1 MRCSY
6 SSLDI
11 RTVVVARGFKVTC
24 GFKARGGMLSFV
36 GHGFSRAVS
45 RPSLQGFQPPKLWAN
60 FAVQSILCI
69 LWLVVA
75 GILLLSS
82 AAAWAQT
89 PNYKGVGRAPTQD
102 EIRAWDD
109 AIGPA
114 GKELPPGSGNAKDG
128 AEIFT
133 NKCALCHGPGGEGS
147 LLAPRLVGGKGTLK
161 SAQPVLTIG
170 SYWPFA
176 TTIYDYIR
184 KAMPRGQEGS
194 LQPDE
199 IYSLT
204 AFLLFKNDIIKETDV
219 IDAKSLPK
227 VQMPNR
233 NGFIPQQLGEI
244 HDIKKR
250 GCVRGHCP

>member
-1 MRCSY
+1 MRCFY
-6 SSLDI
+6 SLLEK
-11 RTVVVARGFKVTC
+11 RPAVVTRGFE
-24 GFKARGGMLSFV
+24 ARVGKLGFV
-36 GHGFSRAVS
+36 GHGFSRAE
-45 RPSLQGFQPPKLWAN
+45 PSLPVQGLQPLKSGAN
-60 FAVQSILCI
+60 FALQSILWP
-69 LWLVVA
+69 LVA
-75 GILLLSS
+75 GMLLLSS
-82 AAAWAQT
+82 AAAWAQA

-128 AEIFT
+128 AEIFAT
-133 NKCALCHGPGGEGS
+133 KCALCHGPGGEGS
-147 LLAPRLVGGKGTLK
+147 TLGPRLVGGKGTLK
-161 SAQPVLTIG
+161 SAQPVLTVG

-176 TTIYDYIR
+176 TTIYDYVR
-184 KAMPRGQEGS
+184 RAMPRGQEGS

-199 IYSLT
+199 LYSLT

-219 IDAKSLPK
+219 IDAQTLPK

-233 NGFIPQQLGEI
+233 NGFIPQQLEDI

-250 GCVRGHCP
+250 GCRRGHCP

>member
-6 SSLDI
+6 RLL
-11 RTVVVARGFKVTC
+11 A
-24 GFKARGGMLSFV
+24 AL
-36 GHGFSRAVS
+36 AVLAA
-45 RPSLQGFQPPKLWAN
+45 P
-60 FAVQSILCI
+60 
-69 LWLVVA
+69 
-75 GILLLSS
+75 
-82 AAAWAQT
+82 AAAWAQA

-114 GKELPPGSGNAKDG
+114 GKELPPGTGNAKDG
-128 AEIFT
+128 AEIFA
-133 NKCALCHGPGGEGS
+133 NKCSQCHGPDGEGS
-147 LLAPRLVGGKGTLK
+147 PMGPRLVGGKGTLK
-161 SAQPVLTIG
+161 SAQPVLTVG

-194 LQPDE
+194 LKSDE
-199 IYSLT
+199 LYSLT
-204 AFLLFKNDIIKETDV
+204 AFLLFKNDIVKETDV
-219 IDAKSLPK
+219 IDGKTLPK

-233 NGFIPQQLGEI
+233 NGFIPQQLEDI

-250 GCVRGHCP
+250 GCRRGHCP